1 MRDHIS
7 KYLKINEIITPSQH
21 GFVPNRACMT
31 NLLET
36 LYAITNEV
44 NLEFRDK
51 HNVALCSANS
61 SDGVN
66 MWQNC
71 F

>member
-1 MRDHIS
+1 MQSIAIS
-7 KYLKINEIITPSQH
+7 TINLSHLRFNDSLGLKQ
-21 GFVPNRACMT
+21 
-31 NLLET
+31 L
-36 LYAITNEV
+36 AITNEV

-66 MWQNC
+66 MWQIC
-71 F
+71 Y